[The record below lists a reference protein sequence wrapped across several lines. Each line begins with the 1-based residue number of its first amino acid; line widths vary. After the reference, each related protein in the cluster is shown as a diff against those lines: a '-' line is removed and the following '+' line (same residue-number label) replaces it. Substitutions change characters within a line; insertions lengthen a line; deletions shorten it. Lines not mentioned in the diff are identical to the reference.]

1 MSSTFSSVIVE
12 GMPVRVA
19 VVSCDYSVV
28 SSGWLKKARMRLGQ
42 RCNLLVSCT
51 GLQGTGSFLLSCLV
65 VNLEDY
71 DALLG
76 SDAVAYYQELCCMS
90 SHAEDVCAQPV
101 LESQSLPLEVC
112 GGGDM
117 DVIDDVDDNLALLAR
132 LDDQRLSS
140 MVIKGGDY
148 PSSGRDNI
156 LSPSVSGEGNDP
168 ELGSF
173 SAGEGT
179 EHVVC
184 FDEDTGLDYSTCSG
198 TGQPFAISVIHGMLF
213 GRAVSGARALVFS
226 SDMEHLRALL
236 RTCRRV

>member
-12 GMPVRVA
+12 GMPVHVA
-19 VVSCDYSVV
+19 VVSWDYSVV
-28 SSGWLKKARMRLGQ
+28 SSGWLKKAQMCLGQ
-42 RCNLLVSCT
+42 RHNLLVSCT

-65 VNLEDY
+65 INLEDY

-90 SHAEDVCAQPV
+90 SHAEDICAQPV

-117 DVIDDVDDNLALLAR
+117 DVIDDLGDNLALLAH
-132 LDDQRLSS
+132 LDDQQLLP
-140 MVIKGGDY
+140 MVIKDRDY
-148 PSSGRDNI
+148 PSLGRDNI
-156 LSPSVSGEGNDP
+156 LSPSVLGEGNDT

-173 SAGEGT
+173 AVGEGT

-184 FDEDTGLDYSTCSG
+184 FDKDTGLDYSTCSG

-213 GRAVSGARALVFS
+213 GCAVSGA
-226 SDMEHLRALL
+226 
-236 RTCRRV
+236 

>member
-1 MSSTFSSVIVE
+1 TSSTFLSVIVE
-12 GMPVRVA
+12 GIPVRVA
-19 VVSCDYSVV
+19 VISHDYSVV
-28 SSGWLKKARMRLGQ
+28 SFGWLKKARMRLGQ
-42 RCNLLVSCT
+42 CRDLLVSCT

-76 SDAVAYYQELCCMS
+76 SDAVTYYRELCFTS
-90 SHAEDVCAQPV
+90 SRAEDVCAQPV
-101 LESQSLPLEVC
+101 LKSQSLPSEVC
-112 GGGDM
+112 GDGT
-117 DVIDDVDDNLALLAR
+117 DVIDDVDDNLTFLAR
-132 LDDQRLSS
+132 LDDQQLSS
-140 MVIKGGDY
+140 MVIKGGDC

-156 LSPSVSGEGNDP
+156 LSPSVSGEGNDT

-173 SAGEGT
+173 AEGEGT

-198 TGQPFAISVIHGMLF
+198 TEQPFAISVIHGMLF
-213 GRAVSGARALVFS
+213 GCAVSGARALVFS

-236 RTCRRV
+236 RTYRCV